1 MVLSL
6 LAMNATAVVNID
18 GDVRKCVARPCYH
31 EAMLVQRTASR
42 WRVVPVVL
50 GSAVTFI
57 VLGFFEYWL
66 YFTNFTDGTPSSQV
80 LFYFAFMVHLLGSFG
95 AAAALTIWTRA
106 PIYPATAAVVVTFAI
121 LMVPLVGYTLA
132 VNDCHDFISFPVP
145 RECHG

>member
-1 MVLSL
+1 M
-6 LAMNATAVVNID
+6 
-18 GDVRKCVARPCYH
+18 R
-31 EAMLVQRTASR
+31 VQRAASR

-57 VLGFFEYWL
+57 ALAIFVYGL
-66 YFTNFTDGTPSSQV
+66 YFENLLEHRHVQV
-80 LFYFAFMVHLLGSFG
+80 LFYVVFMVHLLGSFG

-132 VNDCHDFISFPVP
+132 VNGCHDFISFPVP